1 MSMSIQTNVASMV
14 AQDNLQTNTNFQTN
28 TIEQLTSGYRINKA
42 GDDAAGLTVANQYRS
57 NIAELTQGVLNANNG
72 VSTLQI
78 MDGGMSNIS
87 TMLDRLNTL
96 ATESG
101 SSTFTGDR
109 NTLNTEYQNL
119 TQEITRQA
127 SNIQLQQ
134 GGTNNTVLSVLI
146 GGATQAAGS
155 NAAVSVDLSGQA
167 VDAASLG
174 LANTSVAGGGNQA
187 NVVTTERNLS
197 GSATIINNNPAAALT
212 APLLSAVGGVS
223 QSQTFT
229 VNYTNANGTAA
240 TPLVVTVQGTPT
252 GISTTNALSQ
262 LNNQLAGV
270 GISASL
276 NGTTG
281 ALQFSGNGAFS
292 IASNGTAN
300 SLTNGAANFDNKSL
314 YTATSSVAGAS
325 AAPTAALVSPVGEQ
339 FSLVGANNQTVQV
352 TMGADVTLG
361 AAVSDINTQAQA
373 LGITASIN
381 SAGDIQLSSNNAF
394 TMVQTNVGTGAP
406 IFTNTSANL
415 GAITV
420 AAPSAGT
427 SSTGSSL
434 AALTAIQNAVQLLGT
449 VQGKVGAGENTLQY
463 AIDLANSQ
471 ITNFS
476 SAESNIRD
484 ANVATEAANLTKAQV
499 LQQSSIAAM
508 AQANSAPQALLK
520 LLQ

>member
-28 TIEQLTSGYRINKA
+28 TIEQLTSGYRINNA

-72 VSTLQI
+72 VSALQI
-78 MDGGMSNIS
+78 MDGGLSNIS

-96 ATESG
+96 ATESA

-109 NTLNTEYQNL
+109 NTLNTEYQSL
-119 TQEITRQA
+119 TQEIDRQA
-127 SNIQLQQ
+127 QNIQLNQ
-134 GGTNNTVLSVLI
+134 GGTNNTLLSVLI
-146 GGATQAAGS
+146 GGATQAAGT
-155 NAAVSVDLSGQA
+155 NAAVNVDLSGQA
-167 VDAASLG
+167 VDSASLG
-174 LANTSVAGGGNQA
+174 LANTSVAGGGNQV
-187 NVVTTERNLS
+187 NVAAQKNLS
-197 GSATIINNNPAAALT
+197 DGATVINNVAAPALT
-212 APLLSAVGGVS
+212 APLLVGAAATQV
-223 QSQTFT
+223 FT
-229 VNYTNANGTAA
+229 VNYTNSSGTAS
-240 TPLVVTVQGTPT
+240 TQTVTVKGTAT
-252 GISTTNALSQ
+252 GITTDNALSQ
-262 LNNQLAGV
+262 INNQLSGL

-281 ALQFSGNGAFS
+281 ALQFSGSGAFS
-292 IASNGTAN
+292 VTTTATTAD
-300 SLTNGAANFDNKSL
+300 SLTNEVAAKVDNQSL
-314 YTATSSVAGAS
+314 YTATSTIAGS
-325 AAPTAALVSPVGEQ
+325 AATPAGTISSPIGET
-339 FSLVGANNQTVQV
+339 FSLVGANNQTVQM
-352 TMGADVTLG
+352 TLGADTTLG
-361 AAVSDINTQAQA
+361 AAVTDINTQAQA
-373 LGITASIN
+373 LGITASIT
-381 SAGDIQLSSNNAF
+381 SAGKIQLSSTSAF
-394 TMVQTNVGTGAP
+394 TMVQTAAAT
-406 IFTNTSANL
+406 TSANDL
-415 GAITV
+415 FGGTVGNVAV
-420 AAPSAGT
+420 AAPSAAT
-427 SSTGSSL
+427 SSTGNALS
-434 AALTAIQNAVQLLGT
+434 ALTAIQNAVQLLGT